1 MSSSLVNGLRQFKS
15 ENRPH
20 GNRSQPLGLNCQ
32 RVKLN
37 ENAGR
42 LTVVSGDGYTP
53 PADEPSEKLFGPVW
67 VECPDATPT
76 ESPDVV
82 KSDPALS
89 QYLHDPDVQLM
100 LRAKRGDDSA
110 FSQLVENYQDRLVGV
125 LYHLLG
131 NQEAAEDLGQEVF
144 LRIYRNRTKYEAKA
158 KFSTWL
164 FHIANNL
171 ASNWRRDGA
180 RRRESQLAGSDSGP
194 LGARPHEQLLAEK
207 SALMPARVLDR
218 NESQLLVQAAL
229 ESLSDRQK
237 MAVLLHKF
245 EQMSYIDIAE
255 TMDLSPQAVKSLLS
269 RARENLRAYLEPYL

>member
-1 MSSSLVNGLRQFKS
+1 MTATWQV
-15 ENRPH
+15 PAI
-20 GNRSQPLGLNCQ
+20 
-32 RVKLN
+32 V
-37 ENAGR
+37 R
-42 LTVVSGDGYTP
+42 LTVVSGNGYTSS
-53 PADEPSEKLFGPVW
+53 AGERNEKPLERSW
-67 VECPDATPT
+67 VECPDATQM

-82 KSDPALS
+82 KSEPALS

-100 LRAKRGDDSA
+100 LRAKRGDDAA
-110 FSQLVENYQDRLVGV
+110 FSQLVESYQDRLVAV
-125 LYHLLG
+125 LFHLLG

-144 LRIYRNRTKYEAKA
+144 LRIYRNRSKYEAKA
-158 KFSTWL
+158 KFSTWM

-180 RRRESQLAGSDSGP
+180 RRREASLAGSDSGP
-194 LGARPHEQLLAEK
+194 LGARPQEQLLAEK

-218 NESQLLVQAAL
+218 NETQSLVRAAL

-245 EQMSYIDIAE
+245 EQMSYIDIAA

-269 RARENLRAYLEPYL
+269 RARENLKAYLEPFF